1 MAENP
6 MTDRETWIIRVV
18 LGIFVFFTVF
28 GVYLLFYPTDLL
40 TDIFGVLLL
49 ITLGTGVIF
58 GMLTVYTS

>member
-1 MAENP
+1 MADNP

>member
-6 MTDRETWIIRVV
+6 MTDRETWVIRVV

>member
-6 MTDRETWIIRVV
+6 MTNRETWIIRVV